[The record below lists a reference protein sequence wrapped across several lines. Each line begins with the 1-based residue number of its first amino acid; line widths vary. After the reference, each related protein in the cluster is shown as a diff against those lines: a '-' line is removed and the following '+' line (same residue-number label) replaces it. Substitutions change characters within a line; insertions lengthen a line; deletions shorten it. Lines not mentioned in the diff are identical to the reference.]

1 VLCGNRF
8 NNTSEERKEVIYMR
22 KVIIASLLMVFVL
35 ALGSAFAGDDE
46 NRKDVGTMLY
56 LEWLKPHETMSGA
69 PAVKDFGKRGPIV
82 LEARVDIGTAL
93 YNEAF
98 KKDSVVLVMSGASAG
113 GVTREDENTRIWDNL
128 MGSPGGS
135 DLP

>member
-1 VLCGNRF
+1 MKKAIF
-8 NNTSEERKEVIYMR
+8 
-22 KVIIASLLMVFVL
+22 ASLLMVFAL

-46 NRKDVGTMLY
+46 NGKDVGTMVY

-69 PAVKDFGKRGPIV
+69 LAIKDFGKRGPIV
-82 LEARVDIGTAL
+82 SEARVDAGTAL

-98 KKDSVVLVMSGASAG
+98 SKGSIMLEMRGAAAG
-113 GVTREDENTRIWDNL
+113 GMTGEDENTRIWNNL
-128 MGSPGGS
+128 LGSPGGS